1 MYNFDLPEE
10 TLVRIQKTI
19 PKITLDSSHFAE
31 DALRYTDDAMRQSL
45 AEFLLRHKVETVVKE
60 DYIERRIE
68 LIVMDKATFYAEVNK
83 LARKMC
89 DAVGRYRSMETLVKA
104 SQDD

>member
-1 MYNFDLPEE
+1 MFRFDLPED
-10 TLVRIQKTI
+10 TIVRIQKTI

-31 DALRYTDDAMRQSL
+31 DALRYSDNAMRESL
-45 AEFLLRHKVETVVKE
+45 AEFLLRHKVETVVEK
-60 DYIERRIE
+60 DYIERRLE

-104 SQDD
+104 RKDD